1 MIFGIGMDLV
11 HIDRIAG
18 LHARF
23 GNRFENRIFT
33 DCERSYCLS
42 QPCPHLH
49 LAARF
54 AAKEAFFK
62 ALGTGKL
69 PTLRWREVSVERSE
83 AGRPIIQ
90 VSGSLTTLL
99 MRLEIRNIHVTITH
113 TNGTAA
119 AVVVLEH

>member
-11 HIDRIAG
+11 HIDRIAE

-23 GNRFENRIFT
+23 GSRFENRIFT
-33 DCERSYCLS
+33 ERERSYCLT
-42 QPCPHLH
+42 QPCPPLH

-69 PTLRWREVSVERSE
+69 PTLRWSEVSVERSE
-83 AGRPIIQ
+83 AGRPTIR
-90 VSGSLTTLL
+90 VSGSLTTLMAQL
-99 MRLEIRNIHVTITH
+99 DIKTVHVTMTH
-113 TNGTAA
+113 TKGTAA